1 MTHPEPRENPDLLGH
16 GAAEQIWQEARASGR
31 LHHAWLITGTE
42 GIGKA
47 TVAYRLARSL
57 LAGRGP
63 GESLH
68 LDPADPIFRRVAAG
82 THAGLMT
89 VERGVDEKT
98 KRMRRE
104 IVVDEVREVTQFLRR
119 TAGEGGWRVVVI
131 DGAEDM
137 NSNAAN
143 ALLKLLEEPPTGAL
157 LLLVCHAPGL
167 LPATIRSRCRRLRLS
182 PLSLSDTETL
192 LARYLG
198 ELPVEE
204 RRQMAAIAEGSI
216 GRALALAEGDG
227 PAMAEQVARVL
238 AAIPAGLKAQGVA
251 DAVARDE
258 AAFSLFMDLLRQ
270 AIGKLVRQGARGAPD
285 SHQARLLALRSIEG
299 WGRVWQALTQI
310 QDETERFA
318 LDRRQA
324 VLAGLSLMAGT

>member
-1 MTHPEPRENPDLLGH
+1 M
-16 GAAEQIWQEARASGR
+16 
-31 LHHAWLITGTE
+31 
-42 GIGKA
+42 
-47 TVAYRLARSL
+47 
-57 LAGRGP
+57 AGRAP
-63 GESLH
+63 GESLQ
-68 LDPADPIFRRVAAG
+68 LDPADPVFRRVAAG

-89 VERGVDEKT
+89 VERGADEKT

-119 TAGEGGWRVVVI
+119 TAGEGGWRVVVV
-131 DGAEDM
+131 DGAEEM
-137 NSNAAN
+137 NPNAAN

-157 LLLVCHAPGL
+157 LLLVCHAAGL

-182 PLSLSDTETL
+182 PLSLADTETL
-192 LARYLG
+192 LGRYLP
-198 ELPVEE
+198 ELPVAE
-204 RRQMAAIAEGSI
+204 RAEMAALAEGSV

-238 AAIPAGLKAQGVA
+238 TTIPSGLMAQGVA

-258 AAFSLFMDLLRQ
+258 AAFSLFMELLRQ
-270 AIGKLVRQGARGAPD
+270 AIGTLVRQGARGTPD

>member
-16 GAAEQIWQEARASGR
+16 EAAEHAWAQARASGR
-31 LHHAWLITGTE
+31 LHHAWLITGTQ

-47 TVAYRLARSL
+47 TLAYRLARGL
-57 LAGRGP
+57 LADRAP
-63 GESLH
+63 GESLA
-68 LDPADPIFRRVAAG
+68 LDPADPVFRRIAAG

-89 VERGVDEKT
+89 VERSPDEKT
-98 KRMRRE
+98 KRMRRD
-104 IVVDEVREVTQFLRR
+104 IVVDEVRAVTQFLRR
-119 TAGEGGWRVVVI
+119 TAGEGGWRVVVV

-137 NSNAAN
+137 NPNAAN

-182 PLSLSDTETL
+182 PLRCAEVEAL
-192 LARYLG
+192 LARYLP
-198 ELPVEE
+198 ELPPDE
-204 RRQMAAIAEGSI
+204 RAQMAALAEGSI
-216 GRALALAEGDG
+216 GRALSLGAGDG
-227 PAMAEQVARVL
+227 PAMAAQVARVL
-238 AAIPAGLKAQGVA
+238 AAGPKGLAALDVA

-258 AAFSLFMDLLRQ
+258 AGFSLFMDLLRQ
-270 AIGKLVRQGARGAPD
+270 AIGSVVRQGARGAPD
-285 SHQARLLALRSIEG
+285 SHQARLLQLRSIEA
-299 WGRVWQALTQI
+299 WGGVWQALTQI
-310 QDETERFA
+310 QHETERFA